1 MKIAKVQVS
10 GTKSVRICK
19 QHPITAG
26 MVGATVS
33 FSFSPEWEGLN
44 KTAVFQRPS
53 DELTRDVLSIGETV
67 TIPAEVVAEA
77 GGKLLVGV
85 YGVNAEGTL
94 VIPTL
99 WADLGHVRYAAE
111 PSGDES
117 TDPAL
122 PVWAQLD
129 ERVAAL
135 EEQEK
140 EEQQAEDLAAIAALI
155 EADMLPAVH
164 DASGAILTDENG
176 NIILRY

>member
-1 MKIAKVQVS
+1 MRQ
-10 GTKSVRICK
+10 
-19 QHPITAG
+19 QH
-26 MVGATVS
+26 
-33 FSFSPEWEGLN
+33 
-44 KTAVFQRPS
+44 
-53 DELTRDVLSIGETV
+53 